1 MSYRFKFSSQ
11 TITKDQARF
20 GFANADKASGYWK
33 AAWFSAD
40 KANRI
45 ARGDSPANPRQI
57 ASYRCAY
64 RLLRDDQGN
73 KYPIDEVSSAFIIK
87 EARKRSDEQIKLILN
102 QMEEDAIEPWV
113 KARGRS
119 IQEVWGEWR
128 SALQADN
135 PHEAATTVKG
145 YERVLIFMTQ
155 NHPHIKT
162 LADLTHGIRTKIRER
177 NNSLISDYTDRPYAH
192 NYLKKTEA
200 TFCRFTEWCV
210 ARRYIDPNID
220 LGTDSTRKGD
230 PKETGRV
237 NGATEFSN
245 SIELLDFAD
254 YIEATPVDKARSER
268 QRKLW
273 AKRFIF
279 MGFTGLRCKEALA
292 LRWSDIDMSA
302 NSITVSAEIAKTSK
316 ERVVGLL
323 PQAKAALEQMR
334 VLSKRVPASDGLVF
348 DGISYTLLWDCF
360 NRWIK
365 GFTYGSNDHRT
376 PHSLRSFFVNYLIKE
391 QDQPLRV
398 VAMWSGDTWQ
408 VLEKHYANLN
418 DQEMSRKALENIT
431 NASSQA
437 SSPTVIRQ
445 A

>member
-11 TITKDQARF
+11 TITKDQARIGYAF
-20 GFANADKASGYWK
+20 ADKASGYWK

-40 KANRI
+40 KAQKI
-45 ARGDSPANPRQI
+45 ARGDSPANPQRA
-57 ASYRCAY
+57 ASYRSSY
-64 RLLRDDQGN
+64 VFLTDDLGDR
-73 KYPIDEVSSAFIIK
+73 YPIGEVNQAFIVRAAKRRSEEEIK
-87 EARKRSDEQIKLILN
+87 RILTE
-102 QMEEDAIEPWV
+102 MEEDAIDPWV

-119 IQEVWGEWR
+119 IQEVWEEWR

-245 SIELLDFAD
+245 SIDE
-254 YIEATPVDKARSER
+254 
-268 QRKLW
+268 
-273 AKRFIF
+273 
-279 MGFTGLRCKEALA
+279 
-292 LRWSDIDMSA
+292 
-302 NSITVSAEIAKTSK
+302 
-316 ERVVGLL
+316 
-323 PQAKAALEQMR
+323 
-334 VLSKRVPASDGLVF
+334 
-348 DGISYTLLWDCF
+348 
-360 NRWIK
+360 
-365 GFTYGSNDHRT
+365 
-376 PHSLRSFFVNYLIKE
+376 
-391 QDQPLRV
+391 
-398 VAMWSGDTWQ
+398 
-408 VLEKHYANLN
+408 
-418 DQEMSRKALENIT
+418 
-431 NASSQA
+431 
-437 SSPTVIRQ
+437 
-445 A
+445 